1 MCFSMLFLTIP
12 SAPMTTGTVIV
23 FNPHIFCNLNFQIF
37 ILGQF
42 LLLLLLLLLLLSMH
56 AKRKQDQ
63 NFALIVVLFLFKL
76 MQSGKWQPIIII
88 RINSNPKLFSSL
100 AYYII
105 VFIISVKSVINSMK
119 G

>member
-1 MCFSMLFLTIP
+1 
-12 SAPMTTGTVIV
+12 
-23 FNPHIFCNLNFQIF
+23 
-37 ILGQF
+37 
-42 LLLLLLLLLLLSMH
+42 MH

-76 MQSGKWQPIIII
+76 MQSGKWQPII

-105 VFIISVKSVINSMK
+105 VFIISVDKSVINSMK